1 MKRMGEPSH
10 LKAGIFQG
18 PPESRQRDI
27 DRIIFRSKMRGWITP
42 EEGHEKAVPF
52 SADERSRA

>member
-1 MKRMGEPSH
+1 MS
-10 LKAGIFQG
+10 GILLSAETRR
-18 PPESRQRDI
+18 ESVRLGRLTI